1 MIGIEMYRR
10 AVVRFGL
17 LELFLSKAQI
27 AQGEIYL
34 RIFRHIGI
42 RQFEFPLSERQILDL
57 KSLPSSVVGI
67 ERPKAGILL
76 WDRHEQGRGEKKNQV
91 ESSARIFRA
100 DAALPQFRYAEGC
113 A

>member
-1 MIGIEMYRR
+1 MQRR
-10 AVVRFGL
+10 GVVRFGL
-17 LELFLSKAQI
+17 LELFPSEAQI

-67 ERPKAGILL
+67 ERPTAGILL
-76 WDRHEQGRGEKKNQV
+76 WARHEQPRGEQTDQIA
-91 ESSARIFRA
+91 SSARRFRA
-100 DAALPQFRYAEGC
+100 DAAVPPYRY
-113 A
+113 